1 MFMNITPLKAVLIFA
16 AIFVIIQISNRMR
29 RKVYYGTLKIE
40 NLEKYK
46 DVTFLTLQ
54 EGYRASGMFTS
65 EDGVKMH
72 LDAEIPYRQFQ
83 SLYVGDA
90 VKCVACKM
98 GKKMEGNLEWADTN
112 IETYKEGV

>member
-1 MFMNITPLKAVLIFA
+1 MFINITPVEAVFIFA
-16 AIFVIIQISNRMR
+16 AVFVIIQISNNMR

-83 SLYVGDA
+83 SLSVGDDI
-90 VKCVACKM
+90 KCIAYKM

>member
-1 MFMNITPLKAVLIFA
+1 MSMTPVGA
-16 AIFVIIQISNRMR
+16 VIIYIAVFTLIRVSNRMR
-29 RKVYYGTLKIE
+29 RKVYYGILTIE

-46 DVTFLTLQ
+46 DTTFLTLQ

-72 LDAEIPYRQFQ
+72 LDAEVPYRKFQ
-83 SLYVGDA
+83 SLSIGDA
-90 VKCVACKM
+90 VKCVTFKI
-98 GKKMEGNLEWADTN
+98 GKKMEGQLEWADEK

>member
-1 MFMNITPLKAVLIFA
+1 MFPLNVSIDIIFFLGYNI
-16 AIFVIIQISNRMR
+16 
-29 RKVYYGTLKIE
+29 G
-40 NLEKYK
+40 
-46 DVTFLTLQ
+46 VTFLTLQ

-83 SLYVGDA
+83 SLSVGDT
-90 VKCVACKM
+90 VKCIAYKM
-98 GKKMEGNLEWADTN
+98 GKKMEGNLEWTDAN

>member
-1 MFMNITPLKAVLIFA
+1 MNMTPLKAVLIFVA
-16 AIFVIIQISNRMR
+16 VFVIIQISNRMR

-83 SLYVGDA
+83 SLSVGDV
-90 VKCVACKM
+90 VKCVAYKM
-98 GKKMEGNLEWADTN
+98 GKKMEGNLEWIDEK

>member
-1 MFMNITPLKAVLIFA
+1 MSIDIIFFLGYNIGVA
-16 AIFVIIQISNRMR
+16 
-29 RKVYYGTLKIE
+29 
-40 NLEKYK
+40 
-46 DVTFLTLQ
+46 FLTLQ

-83 SLYVGDA
+83 SLSIGDEI
-90 VKCVACKM
+90 KCVAFKM
-98 GKKMEGNLEWADTN
+98 GKKMEGQLEWADEK

>member
-1 MFMNITPLKAVLIFA
+1 MSIDNIFFLGYNI
-16 AIFVIIQISNRMR
+16 
-29 RKVYYGTLKIE
+29 G
-40 NLEKYK
+40 
-46 DVTFLTLQ
+46 VTFLTLQ

-83 SLYVGDA
+83 SLSVGDVA
-90 VKCVACKM
+90 KCVACKM
-98 GKKMEGNLEWADTN
+98 GKKMEGNLEWADEK

>member
-1 MFMNITPLKAVLIFA
+1 MNITLVGA
-16 AIFVIIQISNRMR
+16 VIIYVAVFTLIRVSNRIR

-54 EGYRASGMFTS
+54 EGYRAFGMFTS

-72 LDAEIPYRQFQ
+72 LDAEVPYRQFQ
-83 SLYVGDA
+83 SLSVGDT
-90 VKCVACKM
+90 VKCVAYKT